1 MRVAALFSLAIVIL
15 SAASPAWS
23 VDGAPTFRSVEA
35 DLPFGDRQFDGPG
48 ADTVNGNCLACH
60 SAGMILTQPPLTRD
74 TWLRLV
80 TKMRQTYKAPIS
92 DADVS
97 PIIDYLVR
105 MLGSEHPKQ

>member
-1 MRVAALFSLAIVIL
+1 MRVATLFPLAIVISL
-15 SAASPAWS
+15 AASSAWS
-23 VDGAPTFRSVEA
+23 VDRAPTFRSIDA
-35 DLPFGDRQFDGPG
+35 DLPFGDREFDGPG

-92 DADVS
+92 DTDVA
-97 PIIDYLVR
+97 PIVDYLMRVR
-105 MLGSEHPKQ
+105 GSEHPRQ